1 MNFNT
6 AANPQQYD
14 SMVFQDLI
22 CSASEAGLLLGDWPA

>member
-22 CSASEAGLLLGDWPA
+22 RSASEAFRSIIERQ